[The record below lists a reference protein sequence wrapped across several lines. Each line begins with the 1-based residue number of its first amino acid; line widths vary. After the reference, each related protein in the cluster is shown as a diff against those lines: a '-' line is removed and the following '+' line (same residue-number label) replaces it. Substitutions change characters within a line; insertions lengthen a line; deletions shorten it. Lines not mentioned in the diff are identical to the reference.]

1 MILHLRTNP
10 LRTNRLAT
18 AITQNAKD
26 ATARTPNAKIRIDQ
40 TPIGQECCNDPGKE
54 DLGKEAPGAL
64 ALAQA
69 QAQAQV
75 VPVDPAKLA
84 DFLHKPSP

>member
-1 MILHLRTNP
+1 VILHLRTNP
-10 LRTNRLAT
+10 LRTNRLAA

-26 ATARTPNAKIRIDQ
+26 ATARTPSAKIRIDQ

-64 ALAQA
+64 AK
-69 QAQAQV
+69 
-75 VPVDPAKLA
+75 VDPAKLA
-84 DFLHKPSP
+84 DLLHKPSP